1 MGPRTWKSPAA
12 TAFAGRWRRL
22 VAVLAVAA
30 AAMAGLGVPAAQ
42 AETEH
47 PRQEWLRDASG
58 GVFLH
63 WGMFTAPA
71 HTDCAAW
78 ESAVTD
84 GGWDAHYWVA
94 EAKKLN
100 ASYLVLA
107 TFHSRLGYARAWPSD
122 VPGSCAPERD
132 FLGELVEAAKAE
144 GLKVMLYMTDDP
156 QWHNEK
162 GLETLDSAAYSAY
175 KGKPVDLTTRDGF
188 GEFSYDL
195 FFEVMERYPDLSG
208 FWIDND
214 NAYWESH
221 HLYEQIRELRPS
233 WLLSNNNEDTPI
245 MDTVSNEQKTGMT
258 PAYDY
263 PQAAFTPMP
272 RLTEADYKLPTA
284 GAWWYDG
291 VDRPVDYQLSLGRF
305 ITNAGSSM
313 KSLMAETAMVNG
325 KFPPNQEKFNNFM
338 AEWLAPIRSSIE
350 GTEGGGYMYG
360 GMQPG
365 FWNDG
370 SHGVITIKKDD
381 PSQQYVHVLTRPDSQ
396 DLVRIRDRGD
406 KVTAVSDVRT
416 GEKMRFNQ
424 SGGYLTI
431 LGISQWDQYD
441 TVFQVQTG
449 RQDSFYPQSSI
460 AATASSSRGEQVAS
474 NLTDGSFEN
483 FWDSNATLPVS
494 MTLDLGK
501 RKDAAYLAVNQ
512 REWSPTYPRSSF
524 GRPEDS
530 ARIKDYRVYVS
541 DDGQSWGNPVRTGT
555 MESARGVRMI
565 DIGQQRSR
573 FIRLE
578 VLSTWAGS
586 QAPNFHEELRIDEV
600 QVAHRYPFTARNPL
614 PLEAEA
620 KGNTLDGTAKVLRCG
635 ACSGGAK
642 VGGLGNGPDNSL
654 TYNDVTVEES
664 ENYRLTVDYTAA
676 EDGPL
681 QISVNGAEPVDLPV
695 AGGNPG
701 VPDTTSIAVP
711 LQAGANS
718 IRFSSTAREGPAV
731 DRILVGPLPP
741 ASYVPDTAL
750 SVEPSDVWLGSGQQS
765 FDVSAQ
771 FRVDDVDPADDVTLA
786 PEVPE
791 GWTVEGAAVTAARL
805 QPGETLEGSWTI
817 TTPSGYDGSGDVS
830 VEASFRMFGRS
841 YSREQAVQIQ
851 LLPADRVFMREAES
865 SQNTFSGSTGG
876 KNCSQCSGGVKVGNI
891 GNNTNNYV
899 VFDNVVVEEAGEYE
913 LFIDYTL
920 NGSRSFFVSVNGGP
934 GTEVPVTGTSWDVPV
949 TTSMPVQLQAGA
961 NTIKVYNDDAYAPD
975 LDRIGLG

>member
-272 RLTEADYKLPTA
+272 RLTEADYKLPTT

-642 VGGLGNGPDNSL
+642 VGGLGNGPANA
-654 TYNDVTVEES
+654 VTVPGVQVAAS
-664 ENYRLTVDYTAA
+664 GDYKLDIDYTA
-676 EDGPL
+676 DSDRSL
-681 QISVNGAEPVDLPV
+681 QVSVNGAAPVDVEAPGQNLGVV
-695 AGGNPG
+695 A
-701 VPDTTSIAVP
+701 TTTVAVP
-711 LQAGANS
+711 LRAGANAVTL
-718 IRFSSTAREGPAV
+718 FSKAAKGPDI
-731 DRILVGPLPP
+731 DRIAIRSLP
-741 ASYVPDTAL
+741 ASYVPKTNLEVQPAHTYIAPSQQ
-750 SVEPSDVWLGSGQQS
+750 SVE
-765 FDVSAQ
+765 VSAE
-771 FRVDDVDPADDVTLA
+771 FRADDVDPVDGVTLA
-786 PEVPE
+786 PVVPA
-791 GWTVEGAAVTAARL
+791 GWTVQGEPVTASRL
-805 QPGETLEGSWTI
+805 RNGETIRGTWTV
-817 TTPSGYDGSGDVS
+817 TTPAGNDHGIATDVP
-830 VEASFRMFGRS
+830 VKASFSMFGRS
-841 YSREQAVQIQ
+841 YSDEEAANIEV
-851 LLPADRVFMREAES
+851 LPADRVFMREAES
-865 SQNTFSGSTGG
+865 FENTLGDVGRTD
-876 KNCSQCSGGVKVGNI
+876 CSPCSGGVKVRNI
-891 GNNTNNYV
+891 GGDPSAQVTFENVQVAKARDYQLT
-899 VFDNVVVEEAGEYE
+899 FDYQ
-913 LFIDYTL
+913 L
-920 NGSRSFFVSVNGGP
+920 NGDRSFFVTVNGGVAI
-934 GTEVPVTGTSWDVPV
+934 EVPLSGDNIGIDTAAITVP
-949 TTSMPVQLQAGA
+949 LLAGS
-961 NTIKVYNDDAYAPD
+961 NTIKFHNDALSAPD